1 MLPGSADSPD
11 QMAAKRKKLSL
22 GDVFN
27 QDDEATAA
35 SKKRKLVPLDYAGS
49 HVHMNEPLKA
59 AVAAAAAV
67 AAVKKPTTAEEKRK
81 CIKNLIEKIPTGK
94 NELFAYGLDWTMV
107 DGVSACFGVSFY
119 RHMFDV
125 TSRLMFGQPR
135 QTRHAS
141 VILEIVRF

>member
-1 MLPGSADSPD
+1 MFDIGNMLPGASDSPGD
-11 QMAAKRKKLSL
+11 HAAAAKRKKLSV

-27 QDDEATAA
+27 QDDDAA
-35 SKKRKLVPLDYAGS
+35 AGNKKRKLVPLDYAGS
-49 HVHMNEPLKA
+49 HVPTNEPLRA

-107 DGVSACFGVSFY
+107 DGVS
-119 RHMFDV
+119 
-125 TSRLMFGQPR
+125 
-135 QTRHAS
+135 
-141 VILEIVRF
+141 VRFRISTSVYLFWSTFSPTNSSV